1 MQVPYYLF
9 FIILKCMKRRNDGN
23 RHEKLK
29 NTKFSMYVTIMLL
42 IKHQILNR
50 LIWEYL
56 AYIVLSLMHYII
68 RLVVPLLSI
77 LKHVLIRGMFPQYA
91 LALCQ
96 RSVNYIVQR
105 RSWRCMVTY
114 FCHHLSDDYVD
125 LSDLYDDLSLIHL
138 LENKS

>member
-1 MQVPYYLF
+1 MCKFTVIHF
-9 FIILKCMKRRNDGN
+9 FIILKCTNRRNDGN

-42 IKHQILNR
+42 IKHKILNR

-77 LKHVLIRGMFPQYA
+77 LRHVLIRGMFPQYA
-91 LALCQ
+91 LALSQ
-96 RSVNYIVQR
+96 RSVNYIIVQR

-114 FCHHLSDDYVD
+114 FCHHLSDDYCVACP
-125 LSDLYDDLSLIHL
+125 L
-138 LENKS
+138 